1 MATSFFSFLAITALG
16 LSLLFIRSN
25 VDQILAIYYASS
37 CPNLFRTIKSI
48 VEATISK
55 EARMDASIL
64 RLFYH
69 DCFGCDGSLLLDD
82 TPNFIG
88 EKTSLANRNSTR
100 GLEIIDTIKSA
111 VEEIYPGVV
120 SCADILAIAS
130 RDAIFIE
137 IYPGVASCA
146 DILAIASRDAIF
158 ILGGPPS
165 FVGF

>member
-69 DCFGCDGSLLLDD
+69 DCFVNGCDGSLLLDD

-100 GLEIIDTIKSA
+100 GLEIIDTIKLA

-137 IYPGVASCA
+137 IYPGVVSCV

-158 ILGGPPS
+158 I
-165 FVGF
+165 